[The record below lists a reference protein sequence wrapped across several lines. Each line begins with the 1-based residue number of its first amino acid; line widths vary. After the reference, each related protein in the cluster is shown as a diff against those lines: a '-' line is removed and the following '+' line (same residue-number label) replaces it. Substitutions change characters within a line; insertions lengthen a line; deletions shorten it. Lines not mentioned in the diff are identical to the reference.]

1 LRIAEPEAHLERC
14 LALGFEGFICRSA
27 AYVPPAEWAKLI
39 AAGRRVNAAS
49 CFVAD
54 TLGAGPGGAVALQG
68 VGFDY
73 VFNSVGWWD
82 FRSDWLLEE
91 QRQLSL
97 VAPTLSF
104 AESRETDRLAAHES
118 ELPGALEAWI
128 KFRLLFAA
136 VFSGGWLMPAGC
148 EYGFRRRMDPLRT
161 TPADWEAPRLDL
173 TGYVTMLNGLRS
185 RFPALDVKTP
195 IRRLSAP
202 GSRGVALLR
211 LAAGHPLAA
220 ESGLV
225 LLLNPDPQQPVSLAG
240 ERLMSETGGLFGQFT
255 DVTPDRAPRRWRRD
269 SPSSSNRWSFAS
281 SKPGARHRHAARRN
295 PAACRRSRATAS
307 SSKTLRRRSMAG
319 AIPARESSAICS
331 PSRRISSWTAMVM
344 SRPAPDTGKK
354 ARRTGWKRPWS

>member
-1 LRIAEPEAHLERC
+1 MEMDQVPVRSQGQAAISTAASPGPAPAARIYDLFPPLIGPVASWFDHLPRIAGMGFNWVLVSDPRDPELGNDEAALQAFTEAARGQDLRVMTDLAVGAPLGPAPAFRIAEPEGHLERC

-54 TLGAGPGGAVALQG
+54 TLGSGAGGAATLQG

-73 VFNSVGWWD
+73 VFNSAGWWD

-97 VAPTLSF
+97 VARTLSF
-104 AESRETDRLAAHES
+104 AESRETDRLAAHEP

-148 EYGFRRRMDPLRT
+148 EYGFRRRIDPLRT

-185 RFPALDVKTP
+185 RFPALDVETP

-202 GSRGVALLR
+202 GSRG
-211 LAAGHPLAA
+211 
-220 ESGLV
+220 
-225 LLLNPDPQQPVSLAG
+225 
-240 ERLMSETGGLFGQFT
+240 
-255 DVTPDRAPRRWRRD
+255 
-269 SPSSSNRWSFAS
+269 
-281 SKPGARHRHAARRN
+281 
-295 PAACRRSRATAS
+295 
-307 SSKTLRRRSMAG
+307 
-319 AIPARESSAICS
+319 
-331 PSRRISSWTAMVM
+331 
-344 SRPAPDTGKK
+344 
-354 ARRTGWKRPWS
+354 